1 MGSKYRNDVAQGWYD
16 SIGRIRGSMWFDN
29 TSIRNA
35 MRGRTVLSATIRLAM
50 RSNVGRGTSVTVE
63 LSGTYSNSGASS
75 VAVTTNYGVLGAAN
89 PGETV
94 TFTLPVQ
101 AVNDLVNGTINGLML
116 YSSDTGAYKE
126 RDYSKNYAVFEGSGD
141 VPVLTIIYQ

>member
-1 MGSKYRNDVAQGWYD
+1 
-16 SIGRIRGSMWFDN
+16 MWFDN
-29 TSIRNA
+29 NNIRSA
-35 MRGRTVLSATIRLAM
+35 MRGRTVLSAAIRLAM

-75 VAVTTNYGVLGAAN
+75 AAVTKSYGVLGTAS

-94 TFTLPVQ
+94 SFALPLA
-101 AVNDLVNGTINGLML
+101 AVTDLVNGTINGLML

-126 RDYSKNYAVFEGSGD
+126 RDYSKNYAKFDGAAD
-141 VPVLTIIYQ
+141 ATPPQLTVIYQ